1 MTEYKYVACYP
12 IKPENFR
19 PYRLFFKVFET
30 PAGGRVFPSSSW
42 RVDTQLS
49 IQPENW
55 ELGAT
60 KKKIFVFEKVYIC
73 CNAASLLIY
82 PFMFNIFQL

>member
-1 MTEYKYVACYP
+1 MTDYIYVDCYP

-19 PYRLFFKVFET
+19 PYRLFFKGFEA
-30 PAGGRVFPSSSW
+30 PAGGRVIPSSSW

-60 KKKIFVFEKVYIC
+60 KKKIYAFEKQV
-73 CNAASLLIY
+73 
-82 PFMFNIFQL
+82 